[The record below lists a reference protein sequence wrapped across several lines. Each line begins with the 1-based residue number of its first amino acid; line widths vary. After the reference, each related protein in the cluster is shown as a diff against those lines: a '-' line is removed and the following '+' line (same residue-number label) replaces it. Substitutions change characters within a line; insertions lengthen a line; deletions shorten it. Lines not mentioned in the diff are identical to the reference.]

1 MSNELNPY
9 AQLDL
14 SLIDLTVRSEVVLDA
29 LRVSFNALIDVAQ
42 QAAREE
48 DQETIMRAALEGL
61 EEALALVRPLIP
73 DDHQAH

>member
-14 SLIDLTVRSEVVLDA
+14 SLIDLTVRTEVVLDA
-29 LRVSFNALIDVAQ
+29 LRVTFNTLITVGE
-42 QAAREE
+42 QAARAT
-48 DQETIMRAALEGL
+48 DQATIMTTALEGL
-61 EEALALVRPLIP
+61 DEALALVRPLIP